1 MVSYRGRKPLPGRCP
16 LRDDALYRTM
26 KANLASILLLIAI
39 ILVWVIAK
47 VRYYM
52 RVSDEQWRR
61 VDKSKLVEWRDDEE

>member
-1 MVSYRGRKPLPGRCP
+1 MPGRCP